1 MLLSNTC
8 SADHDDDIVIAP
20 LLQIKDLGLN
30 RNDIVNN
37 LHYRLFYLPDKRFEE
52 LVVDFSL
59 MNTFNKNLLNAQIE
73 DGKVKKE
80 SSLNQMGFY
89 LLLSKLT
96 VCFMRPEDEEVQAS
110 RRENYIMQHETAK

>member
-52 LVVDFSL
+52 LVVDFTK
-59 MNTFNKNLLNAQIE
+59 TF
-73 DGKVKKE
+73 
-80 SSLNQMGFY
+80 
-89 LLLSKLT
+89 
-96 VCFMRPEDEEVQAS
+96 
-110 RRENYIMQHETAK
+110 